1 MDPRSFIPLSDREP
15 YINQQH
21 CSTEIQCKG
30 GEMDGD
36 SGSVDEVL
44 VAKAW
49 LLVSRSLE
57 LMQNTDAVTQAS
69 VIP

>member
-1 MDPRSFIPLSDREP
+1 MNPRSFIPLSDREL

-30 GEMDGD
+30 GKVDGD

-49 LLVSRSLE
+49 LPVFRFLG
-57 LMQNTDAVTQAS
+57 LMQNPDAVT
-69 VIP
+69 